1 MWVRPLADA
10 DASCGAKA
18 ANLARLIAA
27 GLPVPDGFV
36 VGDDREVV
44 ALDEV
49 GHQLEQERQRI
60 ADEAEDVAIVER
72 ATRIAGT
79 LAVRSSASLEDG
91 DAGSAAGVFESVV
104 NVRSRDVWAAIRAV
118 RTSALTPLAAAYGRG
133 QAIAIAVIVQR
144 FVAGERM
151 TIYTRPPGKPDE
163 RRIIVQ
169 RGEFVREYGRDDVDP
184 FVAFALRAEG
194 AIGAKRGADVE
205 IVLDREGAPW
215 VVQARPIVH
224 PSVPSRVPP
233 PPALLAALVEDG
245 RPWRWDVAH
254 NPDPVSPAQ
263 ASLIER
269 VERAR
274 IAPWSLRVCAGYLYT
289 TGAPAVVEPDFA
301 RAAAIE
307 AQFATLLD
315 IDDDALTIEDAVTR
329 YLAFY
334 AAWSSEL
341 VPLIAAGRRGLTPA
355 QLVSARPS
363 AVEATLLAAARG
375 VLDEETAL
383 ARLAPLSPA
392 WDVAV
397 PTFGEQPA
405 IIHAAIER
413 ARRRDIPTQHD
424 LDASN
429 EVARAAADLAERDDI
444 WFAKAQ
450 RLVRRA
456 LLRHGRAIGI
466 ADEDICWLSLDDL
479 AGGLEPH
486 DAARRASAARA
497 AAVRQAKWAMPLV
510 INGDDRD
517 DRNALH
523 GVGSGARIVGRVVRF
538 ASLASA
544 VAVSRGDIIVTRAI
558 TPALAVFVVGCAAI
572 VSETGGPLDHGA
584 AIARELGVPF
594 VVGCKDAWSLLT
606 DGMIVTI
613 EGDRVVPTRT

>member
-10 DASCGAKA
+10 DETCGAKA

-36 VGDDREVV
+36 VGEERPPV

-49 GHQLEQERQRI
+49 GHQLEAERKRI
-60 ADEAEDVAIVER
+60 ADEVEDAAIVER
-72 ATRIAGT
+72 AARIAGT

-91 DAGSAAGVFESVV
+91 EGGSAAGVFESIV
-104 NVRSRDVWAAIRAV
+104 NVRARTVWDAIRAV

-133 QAIAIAVIVQR
+133 TPIAIAVIVQR

-151 TIYTRPPGKPDE
+151 TIYTRPPGKPEE

-169 RGEFVREYGRDDVDP
+169 RGDEVRECGRDDVVDP

-194 AIGAKRGADVE
+194 AIGAARGADVE
-205 IVLDREGAPW
+205 LVIDREGAPW

-224 PSVPSRVPP
+224 PPAPSRTAP
-233 PPALLAALVEDG
+233 PPALLAALVADG
-245 RPWRWDVAH
+245 RPWHWDVGH
-254 NPDPVSPAQ
+254 NPDPLSPAQ
-263 ASLIER
+263 TSLVER
-269 VERAR
+269 VERAGV
-274 IAPWSLRVCAGYLYT
+274 APWSMRVCAGHLYT
-289 TGAPAVVEPDFA
+289 TGQAPVVEPDFA

-315 IDDDALTIEDAVTR
+315 VDDDGLTIDDAVAR
-329 YLAFY
+329 YLTFY
-334 AAWSSEL
+334 AAWSSQL
-341 VPLIAAGRRGLTPA
+341 VPLIAAGRRGLTPEA
-355 QLVSARPS
+355 LVGARPS

-375 VLDEETAL
+375 TLDEETAL

-405 IIHAAIER
+405 IIRAAIER
-413 ARRRDIPTQHD
+413 ARQRDLPEQPIVSD
-424 LDASN
+424 
-429 EVARAAADLAERDDI
+429 EVARAAADLAERDDV

-456 LLRHGRAIGI
+456 LLRRGRALGI
-466 ADEDICWLSLDDL
+466 PDEDICWLSLDDL
-479 AGGLEPH
+479 TGGLEPH
-486 DAARRASAARA
+486 DATRRASAARA
-497 AAVRQAKWAMPLV
+497 AAARQAKWAMPLIV
-510 INGDDRD
+510 NGDARDDRD
-517 DRNALH
+517 ALH
-523 GVGSGARIVGRVVRF
+523 GVGSGARIAGRVVRF

-544 VAVSRGDIIVTRAI
+544 VAVSSGDIIVTRAI

-613 EGDRVVPTRT
+613 EGDRVFPTRS

>member
-1 MWVRPLADA
+1 MWVRALADA
-10 DASCGAKA
+10 DETCGAKA

-36 VGDDREVV
+36 VGEARAGI
-44 ALDEV
+44 ALDEI
-49 GHQLEQERQRI
+49 GHQLEAERRRI
-60 ADEAEDVAIVER
+60 AEEPADEAIVAR
-72 ATRIAGT
+72 AARIAGT

-91 DAGSAAGVFESVV
+91 AGGSAAGVFESVT
-104 NVRSRDVWAAIRAV
+104 NVRASAVWDAIRAV

-133 QAIAIAVIVQR
+133 KPIAIAVIVQR

-151 TIYTRPPGKPDE
+151 TIYTRPPGKPDV
-163 RRIIVQ
+163 RRILVQ
-169 RGEFVREYGRDDVDP
+169 RGVHVREYGPDDVDP

-194 AIGAKRGADVE
+194 AIGARRGADVE

-224 PSVPSRVPP
+224 PPPPSRVAP

-245 RPWRWDVAH
+245 RIWRWDVAH
-254 NPDPVSPAQ
+254 NPDPLSPAQ
-263 ASLIER
+263 ASLVER
-269 VERAR
+269 VERAGVS
-274 IAPWSLRVCAGYLYT
+274 PWAMRVVAGYLYT
-289 TGAPAVVEPDFA
+289 TGEPPVVEPDLA

-307 AQFATLLD
+307 ADFATLLD
-315 IDDDALTIEDAVTR
+315 IDDDGLTVDDAVAR

-334 AAWSSEL
+334 ATWSQVL
-341 VPLIAAGRRGLTPA
+341 VPLIAAGRRRLTA
-355 QLVSARPS
+355 DALAGARPS

-405 IIHAAIER
+405 IIRAAIER
-413 ARRRDIPTQHD
+413 ARRRDIPTQAP
-424 LDASN
+424 ASPL
-429 EVARAAADLAERDDI
+429 ARAAADLAERDDV

-456 LLRHGRAIGI
+456 MLRHGRARGI
-466 ADEDICWLSLDDL
+466 PDEDICWLSLDDL
-479 AGGLEPH
+479 VADLEPH
-486 DAARRASAARA
+486 DATRRASAARA
-497 AAVRQAKWAMPLV
+497 VHARAATWAMPLV
-510 INGDDRD
+510 VNGEDRD
-517 DRNALH
+517 DRDALH
-523 GVGSGARIVGRVVRF
+523 GVGSGARIAGRVVRF
-538 ASLASA
+538 ASLARA
-544 VAVSRGDIIVTRAI
+544 VAVSSGDIIVTRAI
-558 TPALAVFVVGCAAI
+558 TPALAVFVVGCAGI

-594 VVGCKDAWSLLT
+594 VVGCKDATSLLT

-613 EGDRVVPTRT
+613 DGDRVIPTRN